1 MRYGLD
7 GRYIQDHFPG
17 IGRYAFNLAFHLATL
32 SPEDDFVI
40 LHDPHARNTRYD
52 LGELAAM
59 PNVTMVPAPASV
71 FSLKQQVLLPRL
83 ARRFRLAL
91 YHCPYYLIPYLLPCP
106 TIATVHDLIPY
117 LHPESLPN
125 PRLRGLFMLI
135 VRMTLARSKHV
146 LVDSEATRRDILRI
160 AHTRP
165 GRVSTVP
172 LAADSAFR
180 PYLESETAPVRAR
193 LGLGRPYLLY
203 LGINKPHKNLVR
215 LVQAWGALPPAVR
228 DGHMLVLA
236 GWEDPRYSEVRECVS
251 QLGLAAQV
259 RFLGGVESEDVPLLY
274 AGALGF
280 VFPSVYEGFGLP
292 VLEAMAS
299 GAPVACAHSSSLPEI
314 VGEAALTFDPENVK
328 AIRDALGRLLTEPDL
343 RQRLGSEGRLRA
355 ENYTWRRTAAE
366 TLDVYRQVAAGR

>member
-172 LAADSAFR
+172 LAA
-180 PYLESETAPVRAR
+180 
-193 LGLGRPYLLY
+193 
-203 LGINKPHKNLVR
+203 NLVR